1 MFSLANLGRDEILT
15 PLFIGVL
22 LLGCIIALVALVRV
36 LRSSSPM
43 HPTTLILVYTF
54 IVACFGTGFVRL
66 LLGLLLPTGNE
77 WALMILSGII
87 AGFTGSIIGIWG
99 WAREVLHWAKRVDA
113 WRKELIQQVNSWGE
127 TVEQKLTQLRVE
139 RESHKQPEKRR
150 TEGIQAFQTEP
161 DAAPDRGGMM

>member
-77 WALMILSGII
+77 
-87 AGFTGSIIGIWG
+87 
-99 WAREVLHWAKRVDA
+99 
-113 WRKELIQQVNSWGE
+113 
-127 TVEQKLTQLRVE
+127 
-139 RESHKQPEKRR
+139 
-150 TEGIQAFQTEP
+150 
-161 DAAPDRGGMM
+161 